1 MVVVV
6 HFPCNFETFK
16 EGAFFNKTAPF
27 FNLMNYFELLSLE
40 QAFKID
46 LINLEA
52 SYLVAS
58 KKYNPDFSNSAIFD
72 ANALKLSAM
81 VNQAYSTLKDP
92 FQRAEYLL
100 KLKDG
105 KNSEEIRT
113 VPPDILEEVMDIR
126 FELESQ
132 AKTIETLELLKKK
145 LTSRLNYFEDRL
157 LILFEHL
164 KCSMHEDKEK
174 ILLDIRLCLNSS
186 RYFVNI
192 LSEID
197 D

>member
-1 MVVVV
+1 M
-6 HFPCNFETFK
+6 ER
-16 EGAFFNKTAPF
+16 A
-27 FNLMNYFELLSLE
+27 Y
-40 QAFKID
+40 KID
-46 LINLEA
+46 LVNLEV
-52 SYLVAS
+52 SYLAAS
-58 KKYNPDFSNSAIFD
+58 KKYHPDFSNSAIFE

-100 KLKDG
+100 KLEDG

-132 AKTIETLELLKKK
+132 AKSVETLEQLKKK

-164 KCSMHEDKEK
+164 KCTMRENREK
-174 ILLDIRLCLNSS
+174 VLLELRLCLNSS
-186 RYFVNI
+186 KYFLNI

>member
-1 MVVVV
+1 ME
-6 HFPCNFETFK
+6 P
-16 EGAFFNKTAPF
+16 A
-27 FNLMNYFELLSLE
+27 Y
-40 QAFKID
+40 KID
-46 LINLEA
+46 LVNLDA
-52 SYLVAS
+52 TYLAAS
-58 KKYNPDFSNSAIFD
+58 KKYHPDFANSAIFD

-100 KLKDG
+100 KLEDG

-132 AKTIETLELLKKK
+132 AKNVETLEQLKKK

-164 KCSMHEDKEK
+164 KCSMREDREK
-174 ILLDIRLCLNSS
+174 VLLELRLCLNSS
-186 RYFVNI
+186 KYFFNI

>member
-1 MVVVV
+1 
-6 HFPCNFETFK
+6 
-16 EGAFFNKTAPF
+16 
-27 FNLMNYFELLSLE
+27 MNYFELLSLE
-40 QAFKID
+40 RAYKID
-46 LINLEA
+46 LVNLEV
-52 SYLVAS
+52 SYLAAS
-58 KKYNPDFSNSAIFD
+58 KKYHPDFSNSALFD

-100 KLKDG
+100 KLEDG

-132 AKTIETLELLKKK
+132 AKSSEISDELKKK
-145 LTSRLNYFEDRL
+145 LCFRLNNFEVRL

-164 KCSMHEDKEK
+164 KCSMREDREK
-174 ILLDIRLCLNSS
+174 VLLELRLCLNSS
-186 RYFVNI
+186 KYFLNI
-192 LSEID
+192 FSEID

>member
-1 MVVVV
+1 
-6 HFPCNFETFK
+6 
-16 EGAFFNKTAPF
+16 
-27 FNLMNYFELLSLE
+27 MNYFELLSLE
-40 QAFKID
+40 RAYKID
-46 LINLEA
+46 LVNLEV
-52 SYLVAS
+52 SYLAAS
-58 KKYNPDFSNSAIFD
+58 KKHHPDFSNSAIFD
-72 ANALKLSAM
+72 ADALKLSAM

-92 FQRAEYLL
+92 FQRAEYVL
-100 KLKDG
+100 KLEDG

-113 VPPDILEEVMDIR
+113 VPPDILEEVMNIR

-132 AKTIETLELLKKK
+132 AKSVETLEQIKKK

-164 KCSMHEDKEK
+164 KCSMREDREK
-174 ILLDIRLCLNSS
+174 VLLELRVCLNSS
-186 RYFVNI
+186 KYFLNI

>member
-1 MVVVV
+1 M
-6 HFPCNFETFK
+6 ER
-16 EGAFFNKTAPF
+16 A
-27 FNLMNYFELLSLE
+27 Y
-40 QAFKID
+40 KID
-46 LINLEA
+46 LVNLEV
-52 SYLVAS
+52 SYLAAS
-58 KKYNPDFSNSAIFD
+58 KKHHPDFSNSAIFD
-72 ANALKLSAM
+72 ADALKLSAM

-92 FQRAEYLL
+92 FQRAEYVL
-100 KLKDG
+100 KLEDG

-113 VPPDILEEVMDIR
+113 VPPDILEEVLDIR

-132 AKTIETLELLKKK
+132 AKSVETLEQLKKK

-164 KCSMHEDKEK
+164 KCSMREDREK
-174 ILLDIRLCLNSS
+174 VLLELRLCLNSS
-186 RYFVNI
+186 KYFLNI

>member
-1 MVVVV
+1 
-6 HFPCNFETFK
+6 
-16 EGAFFNKTAPF
+16 
-27 FNLMNYFELLSLE
+27 MNYFELLSLE
-40 QAFKID
+40 RAYKID
-46 LINLEA
+46 LVNLEV
-52 SYLVAS
+52 SYLAAS
-58 KKYNPDFSNSAIFD
+58 KKYHPDFSNSAIFD

-100 KLKDG
+100 KLEDG

-132 AKTIETLELLKKK
+132 AKSVETLEQLKKK

-164 KCSMHEDKEK
+164 KCSMREDREK
-174 ILLDIRLCLNSS
+174 VLLELRLCLNSS
-186 RYFVNI
+186 KYFLSI

>member
-1 MVVVV
+1 M
-6 HFPCNFETFK
+6 ER
-16 EGAFFNKTAPF
+16 A
-27 FNLMNYFELLSLE
+27 Y
-40 QAFKID
+40 KID
-46 LINLEA
+46 LVNLEV
-52 SYLVAS
+52 SYLAAS
-58 KKYNPDFSNSAIFD
+58 KKHHPDFSNSAIFD
-72 ANALKLSAM
+72 ADALKLSAM

-92 FQRAEYLL
+92 FQRAEYVL
-100 KLKDG
+100 KLEDG

-132 AKTIETLELLKKK
+132 AKSVETLEQLKKK

-164 KCSMHEDKEK
+164 KCSMREDREK
-174 ILLDIRLCLNSS
+174 VLLELRVCLNSS
-186 RYFVNI
+186 KYFLNI

>member
-1 MVVVV
+1 
-6 HFPCNFETFK
+6 
-16 EGAFFNKTAPF
+16 
-27 FNLMNYFELLSLE
+27 MNYFELLSLE
-40 QAFKID
+40 RAYKID
-46 LINLEA
+46 LVNLEV
-52 SYLVAS
+52 SYLAAS
-58 KKYNPDFSNSAIFD
+58 KKYHPDFLNSAIFD
-72 ANALKLSAM
+72 ADALKLSAM

-100 KLKDG
+100 KLEDG

-132 AKTIETLELLKKK
+132 AKNVETLEQLKKK

-164 KCSMHEDKEK
+164 KCLMREDREK
-174 ILLDIRLCLNSS
+174 VLLELRLCLNSS
-186 RYFVNI
+186 KYFLNI

>member
-1 MVVVV
+1 M
-6 HFPCNFETFK
+6 ER
-16 EGAFFNKTAPF
+16 A
-27 FNLMNYFELLSLE
+27 Y
-40 QAFKID
+40 KID
-46 LINLEA
+46 LVNLEV
-52 SYLVAS
+52 SYLAAS
-58 KKYNPDFSNSAIFD
+58 KKHHPDFSNSAIFD
-72 ANALKLSAM
+72 ADALKLSAM

-92 FQRAEYLL
+92 FQRAEYVL
-100 KLKDG
+100 KLEDG

-113 VPPDILEEVMDIR
+113 VPPDILEEVMNIR

-132 AKTIETLELLKKK
+132 AKSVETLEQIKKK

-164 KCSMHEDKEK
+164 KCSMREDREK
-174 ILLDIRLCLNSS
+174 VLLELRVCLNSS
-186 RYFVNI
+186 KYFLNI

>member
-1 MVVVV
+1 
-6 HFPCNFETFK
+6 
-16 EGAFFNKTAPF
+16 
-27 FNLMNYFELLSLE
+27 LE
-40 QAFKID
+40 QAYKID
-46 LINLEA
+46 LVNLEV
-52 SYLVAS
+52 SYLATS
-58 KKYNPDFSNSAIFD
+58 KKHHPDFSNSALFD
-72 ANALKLSAM
+72 AEALKLSAM

-100 KLKDG
+100 KLEDG

-132 AKTIETLELLKKK
+132 AKSVETLEQIKKK

-164 KCSMHEDKEK
+164 KCSMREDREK
-174 ILLDIRLCLNSS
+174 VLLELRLCLNSS
-186 RYFVNI
+186 KYFLNI

>member
-1 MVVVV
+1 VVAAVLS
-6 HFPCNFETFK
+6 PCNFLIPQR
-16 EGAFFNKTAPF
+16 GAIYRKIAPF
-27 FNLMNYFELLSLE
+27 FNSMNYFELLSLE
-40 QAFKID
+40 RGYKID
-46 LINLEA
+46 LVSLEDA
-52 SYLVAS
+52 YLAAS
-58 KKYNPDFSNSAIFD
+58 KKYHPDFSNSAIFD

-100 KLKDG
+100 KLEDG

-132 AKTIETLELLKKK
+132 AKSSEISDELKKK
-145 LTSRLNYFEDRL
+145 LTSRLNNFEVRL
-157 LILFEHL
+157 LILFEQL
-164 KCSMHEDKEK
+164 KCSMHEDRKK

-186 RYFVNI
+186 KYFLNI

-197 D
+197 Y

>member
-1 MVVVV
+1 M
-6 HFPCNFETFK
+6 ER
-16 EGAFFNKTAPF
+16 A
-27 FNLMNYFELLSLE
+27 Y
-40 QAFKID
+40 KID
-46 LINLEA
+46 LVNLEV
-52 SYLVAS
+52 SYLAAS
-58 KKYNPDFSNSAIFD
+58 KKHHPDFSNSAIFD
-72 ANALKLSAM
+72 ADALKLSAM

-92 FQRAEYLL
+92 FQRAEYVL
-100 KLKDG
+100 KLEDG

-132 AKTIETLELLKKK
+132 AKSVETLEQLKKK

-164 KCSMHEDKEK
+164 KCSMREDREK
-174 ILLDIRLCLNSS
+174 VLLELRLCLNSS
-186 RYFVNI
+186 KYFLNI

>member
-1 MVVVV
+1 
-6 HFPCNFETFK
+6 
-16 EGAFFNKTAPF
+16 
-27 FNLMNYFELLSLE
+27 MNYFELLSLE
-40 QAFKID
+40 RAYKID
-46 LINLEA
+46 LVNLDVNYLAA
-52 SYLVAS
+52 ST
-58 KKYNPDFSNSAIFD
+58 KHHPDFSNSAIFD
-72 ANALKLSAM
+72 AAALKLSAM

-100 KLKDG
+100 KLEDG

-132 AKTIETLELLKKK
+132 AKSVEILEQLKKK

-164 KCSMHEDKEK
+164 KCSMREDREK
-174 ILLDIRLCLNSS
+174 VLLELRLCLNSS
-186 RYFVNI
+186 KYFLNI

>member
-1 MVVVV
+1 
-6 HFPCNFETFK
+6 
-16 EGAFFNKTAPF
+16 
-27 FNLMNYFELLSLE
+27 MNYFELLSLE
-40 QAFKID
+40 RAYKID
-46 LINLEA
+46 LVNLEV
-52 SYLVAS
+52 SYLAAS
-58 KKYNPDFSNSAIFD
+58 KKHHPDFSNSAIFD
-72 ANALKLSAM
+72 ADALKLSAM

-92 FQRAEYLL
+92 FQRAEYVL
-100 KLKDG
+100 KLEDG

-113 VPPDILEEVMDIR
+113 VPPDILEEVMNIR

-132 AKTIETLELLKKK
+132 AKSVETLEQLKKK

-164 KCSMHEDKEK
+164 KCSMREDREK
-174 ILLDIRLCLNSS
+174 VLLELRVCLNSS
-186 RYFVNI
+186 KYFLNI

>member
-1 MVVVV
+1 
-6 HFPCNFETFK
+6 
-16 EGAFFNKTAPF
+16 
-27 FNLMNYFELLSLE
+27 MNYFELLSLE
-40 QAFKID
+40 RAYKID
-46 LINLEA
+46 LVSLEDA
-52 SYLVAS
+52 YLAAS
-58 KKYNPDFSNSAIFD
+58 KKYHPDFSNSAIFD

-100 KLKDG
+100 KLEDG

-132 AKTIETLELLKKK
+132 AKSSEISDELKKK
-145 LTSRLNYFEDRL
+145 LTSRLNNFEVRL
-157 LILFEHL
+157 LILFEQL
-164 KCSMHEDKEK
+164 KCSMHEDRKK

-186 RYFVNI
+186 KYFQNI

-197 D
+197 Y

>member
-1 MVVVV
+1 
-6 HFPCNFETFK
+6 
-16 EGAFFNKTAPF
+16 
-27 FNLMNYFELLSLE
+27 MNYFELLSLE
-40 QAFKID
+40 RAYKID
-46 LINLEA
+46 LVNLDVN
-52 SYLVAS
+52 YLAAS
-58 KKYNPDFSNSAIFD
+58 KKHHPDFSNSAIFD
-72 ANALKLSAM
+72 AAALKLSAM

-100 KLKDG
+100 KLEDG

-132 AKTIETLELLKKK
+132 AKSVETLEQLKKK

-164 KCSMHEDKEK
+164 KCSMREDREK
-174 ILLDIRLCLNSS
+174 VLLELRLCLNSS
-186 RYFVNI
+186 KYFLNI
-192 LSEID
+192 FSEID

>member
-1 MVVVV
+1 M
-6 HFPCNFETFK
+6 ER
-16 EGAFFNKTAPF
+16 A
-27 FNLMNYFELLSLE
+27 Y
-40 QAFKID
+40 KID
-46 LINLEA
+46 LVNLEV
-52 SYLVAS
+52 SYLAAS
-58 KKYNPDFSNSAIFD
+58 KKYHPDFSNSAIYD
-72 ANALKLSAM
+72 ADALKLSAM

-100 KLKDG
+100 KLEDG

-132 AKTIETLELLKKK
+132 AKSVETLGQLKKK

-164 KCSMHEDKEK
+164 KCSMREDREK
-174 ILLDIRLCLNSS
+174 VLLELRLCLNSS
-186 RYFVNI
+186 KYFLNI
-192 LSEID
+192 FSEID

>member
-1 MVVVV
+1 M
-6 HFPCNFETFK
+6 ER
-16 EGAFFNKTAPF
+16 A
-27 FNLMNYFELLSLE
+27 Y
-40 QAFKID
+40 KID
-46 LINLEA
+46 LVNLEV
-52 SYLVAS
+52 SYLAAS
-58 KKYNPDFSNSAIFD
+58 KKHHPDFSNSAIFD
-72 ANALKLSAM
+72 ADALKLSAM

-92 FQRAEYLL
+92 FQRAEYVL
-100 KLKDG
+100 KLEDG

-113 VPPDILEEVMDIR
+113 VPPDILEEVLDIR

-132 AKTIETLELLKKK
+132 AKSVETLEQLKKK

-164 KCSMHEDKEK
+164 KCSMREDREK
-174 ILLDIRLCLNSS
+174 VLLELRVCLNSS
-186 RYFVNI
+186 KYFLNI

>member
-1 MVVVV
+1 M
-6 HFPCNFETFK
+6 ER
-16 EGAFFNKTAPF
+16 A
-27 FNLMNYFELLSLE
+27 Y
-40 QAFKID
+40 KID
-46 LINLEA
+46 LVNLEV
-52 SYLVAS
+52 SYLAAS
-58 KKYNPDFSNSAIFD
+58 KKYHPDFSNSAIFD

-100 KLKDG
+100 KLEDG

-126 FELESQ
+126 FELESL
-132 AKTIETLELLKKK
+132 AKSVETLEQLKKK

-164 KCSMHEDKEK
+164 KCSMREDREK
-174 ILLDIRLCLNSS
+174 VLLELRLCLNSS
-186 RYFVNI
+186 KYFLNI
-192 LSEID
+192 FSEID

>member
-1 MVVVV
+1 
-6 HFPCNFETFK
+6 
-16 EGAFFNKTAPF
+16 
-27 FNLMNYFELLSLE
+27 MNYFELLSLE

-46 LINLEA
+46 LINLET
-52 SYLVAS
+52 SYLAAS
-58 KKYNPDFSNSAIFD
+58 KKYHPDFSNSAIFD

-113 VPPDILEEVMDIR
+113 AQPEILEEVMDIR

-192 LSEID
+192 LIEID

>member
-1 MVVVV
+1 
-6 HFPCNFETFK
+6 
-16 EGAFFNKTAPF
+16 
-27 FNLMNYFELLSLE
+27 MNYFELLSLE
-40 QAFKID
+40 RAYKID
-46 LINLEA
+46 LVNLDVN
-52 SYLVAS
+52 YLAAS
-58 KKYNPDFSNSAIFD
+58 KKHHPDFSNSAIFD
-72 ANALKLSAM
+72 ANALKQSAM

-100 KLKDG
+100 KLEDG

-132 AKTIETLELLKKK
+132 AKSVEILEQLKKK

-164 KCSMHEDKEK
+164 KCSMREDREK
-174 ILLDIRLCLNSS
+174 VLLELRLCLNSS
-186 RYFVNI
+186 KYFLNI
-192 LSEID
+192 FSEID

>member
-1 MVVVV
+1 M
-6 HFPCNFETFK
+6 ER
-16 EGAFFNKTAPF
+16 A
-27 FNLMNYFELLSLE
+27 Y
-40 QAFKID
+40 KID
-46 LINLEA
+46 LVNLNVN
-52 SYLVAS
+52 YLAAS
-58 KKYNPDFSNSAIFD
+58 KKHHPDFSNSAIFD
-72 ANALKLSAM
+72 AAALKLSAM

-100 KLKDG
+100 KLEDG

-132 AKTIETLELLKKK
+132 AKSVETLEQLKKK

-164 KCSMHEDKEK
+164 KCSMREDREK
-174 ILLDIRLCLNSS
+174 VLLELRLCLNSS
-186 RYFVNI
+186 KYFLNI

>member
-1 MVVVV
+1 
-6 HFPCNFETFK
+6 
-16 EGAFFNKTAPF
+16 
-27 FNLMNYFELLSLE
+27 MNYFELLSLE

-52 SYLVAS
+52 SYLAAS
-58 KKYNPDFSNSAIFD
+58 KKYHPDFSNSAIFD

-113 VPPDILEEVMDIR
+113 AQPEILEEVMDIR

-157 LILFEHL
+157 LIL
-164 KCSMHEDKEK
+164 
-174 ILLDIRLCLNSS
+174 LN
-186 RYFVNI
+186 I
-192 LSEID
+192 
-197 D
+197 

>member
-1 MVVVV
+1 
-6 HFPCNFETFK
+6 
-16 EGAFFNKTAPF
+16 
-27 FNLMNYFELLSLE
+27 MNYFELLSLE
-40 QAFKID
+40 QAYKID
-46 LINLEA
+46 LVNLEV
-52 SYLVAS
+52 SYLAAS
-58 KKYNPDFSNSAIFD
+58 KKHHPDFSNSALFD
-72 ANALKLSAM
+72 AEALKLSAM

-113 VPPDILEEVMDIR
+113 AQPEILEEVMDIR

-192 LSEID
+192 LSEIED
-197 D
+197 

>member
-1 MVVVV
+1 M
-6 HFPCNFETFK
+6 ER
-16 EGAFFNKTAPF
+16 A
-27 FNLMNYFELLSLE
+27 Y
-40 QAFKID
+40 KID
-46 LINLEA
+46 LVNLEV
-52 SYLVAS
+52 SYLAAS
-58 KKYNPDFSNSAIFD
+58 KNYHPDFSNSAIFD

-100 KLKDG
+100 KLEDG

-132 AKTIETLELLKKK
+132 AKSVETLEQLKKK
-145 LTSRLNYFEDRL
+145 LTSCSMREDREKVL
-157 LILFEHL
+157 LEL
-164 KCSMHEDKEK
+164 
-174 ILLDIRLCLNSS
+174 RLCLNSS
-186 RYFVNI
+186 KYFLNI
-192 LSEID
+192 FSEID

>member
-1 MVVVV
+1 
-6 HFPCNFETFK
+6 
-16 EGAFFNKTAPF
+16 
-27 FNLMNYFELLSLE
+27 MNYFELLSLE
-40 QAFKID
+40 RAYKID
-46 LINLEA
+46 LVNLDVN
-52 SYLVAS
+52 YLAAS
-58 KKYNPDFSNSAIFD
+58 KKHHPDFSNSAIFD
-72 ANALKLSAM
+72 AAALKLSAM

-100 KLKDG
+100 KLEDG

-132 AKTIETLELLKKK
+132 AKSVEILEQLKKK

-164 KCSMHEDKEK
+164 KCSMREDREK
-174 ILLDIRLCLNSS
+174 VLLELRLCLNSS
-186 RYFVNI
+186 KYFLNI

>member
-1 MVVVV
+1 
-6 HFPCNFETFK
+6 
-16 EGAFFNKTAPF
+16 
-27 FNLMNYFELLSLE
+27 LE
-40 QAFKID
+40 RAYKID
-46 LINLEA
+46 LVNLEV
-52 SYLVAS
+52 SYLAAS
-58 KKYNPDFSNSAIFD
+58 KKHHPDFSNSAIFD
-72 ANALKLSAM
+72 ADALKLSAM

-92 FQRAEYLL
+92 FQRAEYVL
-100 KLKDG
+100 KLEDG

-132 AKTIETLELLKKK
+132 AKSVETLEQLKKK

-164 KCSMHEDKEK
+164 KCSMREDREK
-174 ILLDIRLCLNSS
+174 VLLELRLCLNSS
-186 RYFVNI
+186 KYFLNI

>member
-1 MVVVV
+1 M
-6 HFPCNFETFK
+6 ER
-16 EGAFFNKTAPF
+16 A
-27 FNLMNYFELLSLE
+27 Y
-40 QAFKID
+40 KID
-46 LINLEA
+46 LVNLEVN
-52 SYLVAS
+52 YLAAS
-58 KKYNPDFSNSAIFD
+58 KKHHPDFSNSAIYD
-72 ANALKLSAM
+72 ADALKLSAM

-100 KLKDG
+100 KLEDG

-132 AKTIETLELLKKK
+132 AKSVETLEQLKKK

-164 KCSMHEDKEK
+164 KCSMREDREK
-174 ILLDIRLCLNSS
+174 VLLELRLCLNSS
-186 RYFVNI
+186 KYFLNI
-192 LSEID
+192 FSEID

>member
-1 MVVVV
+1 
-6 HFPCNFETFK
+6 
-16 EGAFFNKTAPF
+16 
-27 FNLMNYFELLSLE
+27 MNYFELLSLE
-40 QAFKID
+40 RAYKID
-46 LINLEA
+46 LVNLEV
-52 SYLVAS
+52 SYLAAS
-58 KKYNPDFSNSAIFD
+58 KKHHPDFSNSAIFD
-72 ANALKLSAM
+72 ADALKLSAM

-92 FQRAEYLL
+92 FQRAEYVL
-100 KLKDG
+100 KLEDG

-132 AKTIETLELLKKK
+132 AKSVETLEQLKKK

-164 KCSMHEDKEK
+164 KCSMREDREK
-174 ILLDIRLCLNSS
+174 VLLELRVCLNSS
-186 RYFVNI
+186 KYFLNI

>member
-1 MVVVV
+1 
-6 HFPCNFETFK
+6 
-16 EGAFFNKTAPF
+16 
-27 FNLMNYFELLSLE
+27 MNYFELLSLE
-40 QAFKID
+40 RAYKID
-46 LINLEA
+46 LVNLEVN
-52 SYLVAS
+52 YLAAS
-58 KKYNPDFSNSAIFD
+58 KKHHPDFSNSAIYD
-72 ANALKLSAM
+72 ADALKLSAM

-100 KLKDG
+100 KLEDG

-126 FELESQ
+126 FELESL
-132 AKTIETLELLKKK
+132 AKSVETLEQLKKK

-164 KCSMHEDKEK
+164 KCSMREDREK
-174 ILLDIRLCLNSS
+174 VLLELRLCLNSS
-186 RYFVNI
+186 KYFLNI
-192 LSEID
+192 FSEID

>member
-1 MVVVV
+1 M
-6 HFPCNFETFK
+6 ER
-16 EGAFFNKTAPF
+16 A
-27 FNLMNYFELLSLE
+27 Y
-40 QAFKID
+40 KID
-46 LINLEA
+46 LVNLEV
-52 SYLVAS
+52 SYLAAS
-58 KKYNPDFSNSAIFD
+58 KNYHPDFSNSAIFD

-100 KLKDG
+100 KLEDG

-132 AKTIETLELLKKK
+132 AKSVETLEQLKKK

-164 KCSMHEDKEK
+164 KCSMREDREK
-174 ILLDIRLCLNSS
+174 VLLELRLCLNSS
-186 RYFVNI
+186 KYFLNI
-192 LSEID
+192 FSEID

>member
-1 MVVVV
+1 
-6 HFPCNFETFK
+6 
-16 EGAFFNKTAPF
+16 
-27 FNLMNYFELLSLE
+27 MNYFELLSLE
-40 QAFKID
+40 RAYKID
-46 LINLEA
+46 LVNLDVN
-52 SYLVAS
+52 YLAAS
-58 KKYNPDFSNSAIFD
+58 KKHHPDFSNSAIFD
-72 ANALKLSAM
+72 AAALKLSAM

-100 KLKDG
+100 KLEDG

-126 FELESQ
+126 FELESL
-132 AKTIETLELLKKK
+132 AKSVETLEQLKKK

-164 KCSMHEDKEK
+164 KCSMREDREK
-174 ILLDIRLCLNSS
+174 VLLELRLCLNSS
-186 RYFVNI
+186 KYFLSI